1 MGFFYVF
8 WFWKTKYTLFSIEPA
23 SIEWYF
29 FKKETKYG
37 AVYSEITW
45 EALAALLP
53 ENLNRSVEMAEG
65 GSPRGSTEK
74 G

>member
-1 MGFFYVF
+1 M
-8 WFWKTKYTLFSIEPA
+8 
-23 SIEWYF
+23 
-29 FKKETKYG
+29 
-37 AVYSEITW
+37 YSEITW

-74 G
+74 GWAEKEKKNTYHSKKLLTMLPKSGING